1 MNNYRGK
8 RKEGSRI
15 EVTTLSDTNLNLA
28 VRYPNKKV
36 IPWMDSLF
44 VIVSL
49 LMLLVI
55 IIPSLLDTKSS
66 DREDVF
72 IIAQTLADLTNKD
85 KPENYIYTKDL
96 LLNSAALIKAGNGV
110 KVSLKLSINDGILVS
125 LNDKY
130 ACVKLSST
138 GAVAYSIDA
147 KSLC

>member
-1 MNNYRGK
+1 MKIYRGNK
-8 RKEGSRI
+8 REGSKI
-15 EVTTLSDTNLNLA
+15 EVTTLSDTNLNSET
-28 VRYPNKKV
+28 RYNSKKV
-36 IPWMDSLF
+36 IPWMDSIF
-44 VIVSL
+44 VIISL
-49 LMLLVI
+49 LMLLII
-55 IIPSLLDTKSS
+55 IIPSLLETKSS

-72 IIAQTLADLTNKD
+72 TIAQTLADLTNKD
-85 KPENYIYTKDL
+85 RPENYIYTKDS

-125 LNDKY
+125 LNNRY